1 MLPYVQKLQKR
12 YISCIINTDIQYI
25 TKTFNN
31 TVSPPAKFLEECVYS
46 AYLLLDLSK
55 KQSLRIKR
63 YLSRD
68 KVKKYSLFSI
78 FRSLNLNQAC
88 ILVLDIEKCPAKI
101 ELSRTKA
108 ASQLTQL
115 SGVNVKQF
123 FKICWLFKTQTH
135 PAFTLEQGVIYI

>member
-1 MLPYVQKLQKR
+1 MLPYVQKLQKS
-12 YISCIINTDIQYI
+12 YISCIIDTDFHYI
-25 TKTFNN
+25 TKSFKN
-31 TVSPPAKFLEECVYS
+31 TVSPPVKFLEECVYS
-46 AYLLLDLSK
+46 AYLLLDVSP
-55 KQSLRIKR
+55 KQSLRKKR
-63 YLSRD
+63 CLSRD

-123 FKICWLFKTQTH
+123 FKIC
-135 PAFTLEQGVIYI
+135 